1 MHVSKAKD
9 WHINI
14 DKYLRPY
21 IPRNLVH
28 KLPRP
33 LSHFLG
39 HRDRAG
45 ARIGNVLV
53 AAWALLGAFVGVAV
67 IEAAFMAPAIKDHG
81 VPLLIASFVRL
92 GERFLQVNSTLKY
105 TGCCSDIGVQHR
117 RITARPASKRYCR
130 TRPICHRWHWHHQTL
145 QAQRRLQQYTLAC
158 RRPGVRSRLGCYDSH
173 RDCVPSGRSHS
184 FAGCRRSAGGASWMV
199 LTATRPTQYGFDV
212 DDFASDQQYST
223 TISYILV
230 DRCGCWKSIKG
241 G

>member
-1 MHVSKAKD
+1 MHVSEAKD
-9 WHINI
+9 WHIDI
-14 DKYLRPY
+14 DKYLRPFV
-21 IPRNLVH
+21 PRNLVH

-45 ARIGNVLV
+45 TRIGNVLV

-67 IEAAFMAPAIKDHG
+67 IEAAFMAPVIKDHG

-92 GERFLQVNSTLKY
+92 GERFLHANFTLKY

-130 TRPICHRWHWHHQTL
+130 TRPICHRWHWHHQTV

-158 RRPGVRSRLGCYDSH
+158 RRPGLRSRLGCHDSH

-199 LTATRPTQYGFDV
+199 LAATRPTQYGFDV
-212 DDFASDQQYST
+212 DNFASDQQYST
-223 TISYILV
+223 TISNILV
-230 DRCGCWKSIKG
+230 DPCECWKGIREG
-241 G
+241 

>member
-14 DKYLRPY
+14 DTYVRPY
-21 IPRNLVH
+21 VPRNLVH
-28 KLPRP
+28 QLPRP

-45 ARIGNVLV
+45 TRIGNVLV

-67 IEAAFMAPAIKDHG
+67 IEAAFMAPRIKDHG
-81 VPLLIASFVRL
+81 APLLIASFVRL
-92 GERFLQVNSTLKY
+92 GERFLLVILTLKH
-105 TGCCSDIGVQHR
+105 TGCCSDIGVQYH

-145 QAQRRLQQYTLAC
+145 QAQRRLRQSALAC
-158 RRPGVRSRLGCYDSH
+158 WRPGMRSRLGCYDSH
-173 RDCVPSGRSHS
+173 GDGIPSGRSHS
-184 FAGCRRSAGGASWMV
+184 FAGCRRSTSGASWMV
-199 LTATRPTQYGFDV
+199 PTTTRPTQYGFDV
-212 DDFASDQQYST
+212 GYFTSDQQYST

-230 DRCGCWKSIKG
+230 DPCESWKGIKG